1 MAAARAH
8 STYAA
13 IAMFQLF
20 STQLASIIPMLT
32 SSSKNSRMNPA
43 AIFFTSFRPPK
54 LPLSGELADDP
65 QRVVLKM
72 SSYQAKFIRA
82 LPLHHTQREEVT
94 TEEYSIFS
102 YYLCPHTYDFKQ
114 AILMLMAEAEVLEP
128 QSLRNKIA
136 DIVHAIDKK
145 YWQIIEN
152 TCRV

>member
-1 MAAARAH
+1 
-8 STYAA
+8 
-13 IAMFQLF
+13 
-20 STQLASIIPMLT
+20 
-32 SSSKNSRMNPA
+32 
-43 AIFFTSFRPPK
+43 
-54 LPLSGELADDP
+54 
-65 QRVVLKM
+65 M

-94 TEEYSIFS
+94 TEEYSLFRS

-145 YWQIIEN
+145 ILANHRKYMSCVMIGDQSN
-152 TCRV
+152 LNQLV